1 MNELDNIY
9 FFITLASITITI
21 LSLRYTITIKRYLE
35 KFRIVS
41 KKVSNKKFHT
51 RLNILQRVN

>member
-41 KKVSNKKFHT
+41 KK
-51 RLNILQRVN
+51 